1 MLPHQLKTALR
12 TLSRNKGYTLL
23 NSIGLSVG
31 VAACLLIFLVIRF
44 QLSFDNF
51 HPAKDRIYRVVSIPY
66 KDGSGYNARAG
77 VALPVASALR
87 IDYPQLEKVAA
98 IFGRDGQVTVLN
110 GTHGAEAEKKFNEEN
125 DVYFAEPTFF
135 DIFNFGWLAGDPKT
149 ALMAPHTVVLTRATA
164 IKYFGDWQ
172 AAIGRSIK
180 FDNKDIF
187 KVTGILQ
194 DMPVNTD
201 FPLGVVFSY
210 SSLANVDLSDWIGTY
225 GRGYCFVRLPPGLD
239 AKKFDA
245 ELQIFIN
252 RHEPKEGRIH
262 GITLQPR
269 AEMHFDGR
277 FGNYNG
283 RTFSKEWI
291 TSLILTAAFLLIIA
305 CVNFVN
311 LATAQAVRRSQEVG
325 VRKVLGSSRRQLMG
339 QLLGETAFITILAVF
354 IAIGL
359 ASTALPFLNQL
370 LKMAI
375 SLRLTD
381 PLLLFFLGLVT
392 LIVTVLSGLYPAFIL
407 SGFSPI
413 HSLKNKITTKI
424 AGGIPLRRILTTL
437 QFGVAQVL
445 IICVLVASSQVD
457 YFRNAPLG
465 FDKAS
470 IVNVPIPGDSLS
482 QLKMNSVRQQ
492 LLQQPGIET
501 LSFSTFSPLDNDIW
515 SNQFKF
521 DHSPVKS
528 AFQTYFKWADA
539 GFFDTYQP
547 QLIAGRTYHPS
558 DTLQEFVVNETLV
571 KQLGIRDPK
580 DILGKEIN
588 FWDQKKAPVVGVVK
602 DFQTNSMQSPITPIV
617 LGCWKE
623 NYGMIGIK
631 IKPQNIP
638 QTLAAIKSIWSAAY
652 PDYVYQYQ
660 FLDEKIDSYYKEE
673 SRLSQLYRVFAG
685 LAILISCLG
694 LYGLVSF
701 IAIQR
706 SREIG
711 VRKVLGATAAQIV
724 YLLSREF
731 TILIGIAFLTA
742 APLAYYFMHCWLEG
756 FAYHV
761 SPGPGIF
768 LLALAC
774 SIFIAWCTVGY
785 RAFKA
790 AVTSPVNT
798 LRTE

>member
-1 MLPHQLKTALR
+1 MLPHHLKTALR

-23 NSIGLSVG
+23 NIIGLSVG
-31 VAACLLIFLVIRF
+31 VAACLLIFQVVRW

-51 HPAKDRIYRVVSIPY
+51 HVAKDRIYRVVSIPY
-66 KDGSGYNARAG
+66 KEGSGYNARAG

-110 GTHGAEAEKKFNEEN
+110 DTHSAEKKFNEEN
-125 DVYFAEPTFF
+125 DVYFAQPAFF
-135 DIFNFGWLAGDPKT
+135 DIFNFAWLAGNPKT
-149 ALMAPHTVVLTRATA
+149 ALTAPHTVVLTKATA

-172 AAIGRSIK
+172 TAMGRSIK
-180 FDNKDIF
+180 FDNHDIF
-187 KVTGILQ
+187 KVTGVMK
-194 DMPVNTD
+194 DVPANTD

-210 SSLANVDLSDWIGTY
+210 TSLTNVDLTDWIGTY
-225 GRGYCFVRLPPGLD
+225 GRGYCFVRLPSGLD
-239 AKKFDA
+239 AGKFNG
-245 ELQIFIN
+245 ELKNFIN

-262 GITLQPR
+262 GIALQPL
-269 AEMHFDGR
+269 AGMHFDGR

-311 LATAQAVRRSQEVG
+311 LATAQAMRRSQEVG

-339 QLLGETAFITILAVF
+339 QFMGETALITLLAVL
-354 IAIGL
+354 IAVGL
-359 ASTALPFLNQL
+359 ASTALPFFDQL
-370 LKMAI
+370 LKMEVP
-375 SLRLTD
+375 LRLND
-381 PLLLFFLGLVT
+381 PWLLIFLGLVT
-392 LIVTVLSGLYPAFIL
+392 GIVTVLSGLYPAFIL

-413 HSLKNKITTKI
+413 YSLKNKITTKMS
-424 AGGIPLRRILTTL
+424 GGISLRRILTTL

-445 IICVLVASSQVD
+445 IICVLVASSQVG

-470 IVNVPIPGDSLS
+470 IVDVPIPGDSLS
-482 QLKMNSVRQQ
+482 QSRMNSVRQQ

-501 LSFSTFSPLDNDIW
+501 LSFSTFSPLDNVIW

-521 DHSPVKS
+521 DHATSKTV
-528 AFQTYFKWADA
+528 FQTYFKWADA
-539 GFFDTYQP
+539 GFFATYQP
-547 QLIAGRTYHPS
+547 QLIAGRAYRQS

-588 FWDQKKAPVVGVVK
+588 FWDQKRGAVVGVVK
-602 DFQTNSMQSPITPIV
+602 DFQTNSMQSPITPVV

-623 NYGMIGIK
+623 NYEMIGIK

-638 QTLAAIKSIWSAAY
+638 QTLAAIKSIWNAAY

-701 IAIQR
+701 MAVQR

-711 VRKVLGATAAQIV
+711 VRKVLGATAAQII

-731 TILIGIAFLTA
+731 TILVGIAFLA
-742 APLAYYFMHCWLEG
+742 SAPLAWYLMHHWLEG
-756 FAYHV
+756 FASHV
-761 SPGPGIF
+761 SVGPGIF

-774 SIFIAWCTVGY
+774 SLFIAWCTVGY

-790 AVTSPVNT
+790 ATTNPVHT